1 MISILEDKN
10 DLGGGGVRLEPGAF
24 LVMDVVLLRLLV
36 DSCNNQIVMFRHI
49 DRMYYL
55 PSSLLYHDPNRI
67 LPGTALN
74 RVAVNFTSNL
84 FEKLRSAQA

>member
-1 MISILEDKN
+1 MTLG
-10 DLGGGGVRLEPGAF
+10 GGGGVRLKPRAF
-24 LVMDVVLLRLLV
+24 LVMNIVLLRLLV
-36 DSCNNQIVMFRHI
+36 NSCNNKIVKFRHI

-55 PSSLLYHDPNRI
+55 PSRLLYYDPNRI